1 MKNYS
6 AIDIFNDWAKSGRD
20 KGMEEGHNDSGSQ
33 IVQIVKDLKNND
45 FEQYLSIL
53 DIGCGNGWL
62 LRKITA
68 NYKNSSGLGIDGSLN
83 MINNASTIDKMNQYT
98 VADLN
103 YWTPENKFD
112 IVISM
117 EVLYYLDN
125 PQQFLRKI
133 KKIYLNDGGVF
144 VFGIDH
150 YLENKSSLTWPE
162 DLNVKMHT
170 LSMRKWI
177 HIVEKAGFS
186 FSSSENLILAYSFS
200 ISRYANGYRRGST
213 EKSFKTF

>member
-20 KGMEEGHNDSGSQ
+20 KGMEEGHNDSGSK

-45 FEQYLSIL
+45 FEQNLSIL

-68 NYKNSSGLGIDGSLN
+68 NYKNSSGLGVDGSLD

-112 IVISM
+112 IVGAVTKSPFFPPVRTLPGTHSPFTSFPI
-117 EVLYYLDN
+117 L
-125 PQQFLRKI
+125 FLHI
-133 KKIYLNDGGVF
+133 KYRDYND
-144 VFGIDH
+144 
-150 YLENKSSLTWPE
+150 
-162 DLNVKMHT
+162 
-170 LSMRKWI
+170 
-177 HIVEKAGFS
+177 FS
-186 FSSSENLILAYSFS
+186 C
-200 ISRYANGYRRGST
+200 
-213 EKSFKTF
+213 